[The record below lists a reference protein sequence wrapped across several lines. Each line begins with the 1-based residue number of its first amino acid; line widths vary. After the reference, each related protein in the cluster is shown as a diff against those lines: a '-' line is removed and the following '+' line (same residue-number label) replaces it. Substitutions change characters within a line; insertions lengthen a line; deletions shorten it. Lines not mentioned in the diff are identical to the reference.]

1 MINERKYVI
10 SSIELHLFFLR
21 IMKEH
26 AIFIEAAFTQKNL
39 KLAKE
44 ADHYKVQFE
53 KILFETL
60 RLSRGM
66 IRENTLDSEEIV
78 TNYTLEAE
86 RKTEHYTGILIN
98 HKITCEEIKLEY
110 GSNPHIRTQT
120 VRNVK
125 QLNRNIY
132 RLLDEFI
139 DFKGK
144 ILDEVLDCN
153 IFTMNYPSLIKH
165 IIHEA
170 NEYKASIIEIE
181 DDNGMDYGDIKD
193 SEVFWDEIMMEHAET
208 IRGLL
213 DPSEKDLFRMA
224 NIFAENF
231 NYLFENAKNITGVN
245 IIGITN
251 ESLNETLKFKDF
263 KEAGVKGI
271 LECKIQ
277 SIILPLLADHVLRE
291 ANHFIRRLKSYRK
304 KMNKGNNVQ

>member
-1 MINERKYVI
+1 MFNERKYVI

-26 AIFIEAAFTQKNL
+26 AIFLEIAFTPKNL

-44 ADHYKVQFE
+44 ADNYKIQFE
-53 KILFETL
+53 KNLSETL

-66 IRENTLDSEEIV
+66 IRESFLESGEMV
-78 TNYTLEAE
+78 TNYTLDAE
-86 RKTEHYTGILIN
+86 KKTEYYTGIMIN
-98 HKITCEEIKLEY
+98 QRITGEESKLEC
-110 GSNPHIRTQT
+110 GSNPHIRNQT
-120 VRNVK
+120 IRNIK

-132 RLLDEFI
+132 RLLDEFL

-144 ILDEVLDCN
+144 ILNEVLDFN
-153 IFTMNYPSLIKH
+153 IFTTNYPSLIKH

-181 DDNGMDYGDIKD
+181 DDSDMDYEDIKEN
-193 SEVFWDEIMMEHAET
+193 EVFWDEIMMEHAET

-213 DPSEKDLFRMA
+213 DPSEKELFKIT

-231 NYLFENAKNITGVN
+231 DYLFKNVKDVTGIN
-245 IIGITN
+245 LLGITN
-251 ESLNETLKFKDF
+251 ENLNETLKFKEF
-263 KEAGVKGI
+263 KETGTKGI
-271 LECKIQ
+271 LDGKIE

-291 ANHFIRRLKSYRK
+291 ANHFIRILKNYRK
-304 KMNKGNNVQ
+304 KLNKNNL